1 MNKKKM
7 ILLFIFAFTVAG
19 SAYGMKYY
27 YEHFENKGGKVIYK
41 HAPKLSQQDKIRN
54 IIKKNLKDIQD
65 CYNQRLEDGLEKNG
79 KLKISWEI
87 NEIGIA
93 SNFIESDNEL
103 NDTEL
108 YDCSS
113 HAISKWR
120 FPEGIY
126 FKINYTFNLKQKEK
140 GDRQTASASM
150 AE

>member
-7 ILLFIFAFTVAG
+7 LLVSTVVFGIAG

-27 YEHFENKGGKVIYK
+27 YDHFEKRGGKIVQK
-41 HAPKLSQQDKIRN
+41 TPRLSQEDKIRS
-54 IIKKNLKDIQD
+54 IIKRNLKDIQD
-65 CYNQRLEDGLEKNG
+65 CYNQRLEDGLDKNG
-79 KLKISWEI
+79 KLKISWDI

-93 SNFIESDNEL
+93 SNFMESDNEL

-126 FKINYTFNLKQKEK
+126 FKINYTFKLKQKEQ
-140 GDRQTASASM
+140 GDRQTASTV
-150 AE
+150 E